1 MRIFGDERAVRLA
14 ATCLIACAGL
24 VLSRLLDIGP
34 GGVVT
39 KLVASTAFLGVAWVS
54 GARES
59 RYGLFILIGLV
70 LSWFGD
76 MFLLGDSQ
84 EVFLAGLASFLLA
97 HVSFVT
103 AFSVLGLNDRWTI
116 GALLPVLISS
126 FLAMLWLMPSVPEA
140 MILPVRAYTFVIS
153 VMLILSFGA
162 FGRGA
167 SWIVP
172 AGATLFYVSDL
183 SVAALQFTDPGWPVY
198 VLGLPFYYTGQLML
212 AASARFQRRKETL

>member
-1 MRIFGDERAVRLA
+1 MHVFGDDRAVRLA
-14 ATCLIACAGL
+14 ITCLIACVAL
-24 VLSRLLDIGP
+24 VLSRLLDFDPAGA
-34 GGVVT
+34 VA

-59 RYGLFILIGLV
+59 RYGSFILTGLV
-70 LSWFGD
+70 LSWLGD
-76 MFLLGDSQ
+76 MFLLGDSPQ
-84 EVFLAGLASFLLA
+84 MFLAGLASFLLA
-97 HVSFVT
+97 HVSYVT

-116 GALLPVLISS
+116 GALPPVLIFSL
-126 FLAMLWLMPSVPEA
+126 LAMLWLMPSVPEN

-153 VMLILSFGA
+153 IMLILSFGA

-212 AASARFQRRKETL
+212 AASVRFQAGKENG